1 MGTAQND
8 AAGIGNPQI
17 DSERGKGCMTVDEIK
32 EAADANAWEALNAID
47 PRAEKAREQIKQAVL
62 MIEQAEKAL
71 QDAAEAVEN
80 TTHGDVIESYLSD
93 LEFLETDLRLQ
104 IERMK

>member
-1 MGTAQND
+1 MTD
-8 AAGIGNPQI
+8 AHLDA
-17 DSERGKGCMTVDEIK
+17 IK
-32 EAADANAWEALNAID
+32 EAEDARIWEELNKDDPKAHDAVRNLQAAIGLLDQAEALIA
-47 PRAEKAREQIKQAVL
+47 Q
-62 MIEQAEKAL
+62 
-71 QDAAEAVEN
+71 AAEAVEN

>member
-1 MGTAQND
+1 
-8 AAGIGNPQI
+8 
-17 DSERGKGCMTVDEIK
+17 MTVDEIK

-47 PRAEKAREQIKQAVL
+47 PRAEKAREQIKQAVS

>member
-1 MGTAQND
+1 
-8 AAGIGNPQI
+8 
-17 DSERGKGCMTVDEIK
+17 
-32 EAADANAWEALNAID
+32 LNAID
-47 PRAEKAREQIKQAVL
+47 PRAEKAREQIKAAVS